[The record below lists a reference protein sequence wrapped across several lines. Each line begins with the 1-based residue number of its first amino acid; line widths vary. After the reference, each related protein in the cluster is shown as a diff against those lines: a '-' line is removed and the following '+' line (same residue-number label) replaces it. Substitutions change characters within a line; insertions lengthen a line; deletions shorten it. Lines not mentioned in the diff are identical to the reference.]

1 MATTTWF
8 AAGDSCLRGY
18 VREEHVVVRLWSDER
33 GSILRRA
40 TCLPS
45 SAQAESWLQRLL
57 AEEARSASDGLPRRA
72 AWRGQVAEVLAQE
85 VASAVDRPQGW
96 RDWAD
101 WLWRHGDARGARIE
115 LGEALAAAIGTA
127 REPRLRA
134 EIAQLDRVQGWRA
147 QLDELERASGALV
160 RPGDPGPQLRL
171 EHGQL
176 VGFRGPVAFGR
187 QSGVGLAA
195 LAELHTRVH
204 DPLSLARLHEA
215 LASNQLGGLTT
226 LHLELDSALDRDA
239 SGELI
244 DGIAR
249 GLARLRKLVIR
260 SSSGLAIGEPLML
273 ALGRL
278 LTRQREPVRGL
289 ALVELELDL
298 GLELAPEH
306 AGAWTPALVDD
317 LCGVL
322 ARSGLERVRLSAPS
336 WPRALQAW
344 IRMSGWDRR
353 LLECRLIE
361 RCPVPTTQARAR
373 VLGPAPTLALP
384 LEPESTCVWADWLL
398 SHGDPLGELAL
409 LLGRE
414 QDLATRERVAVL
426 RAEQRA
432 MLSDGRPE
440 ALVLDWCGPLLE
452 RVEVL
457 GDRCPDPVTMLER
470 VLASPA
476 ATRLGSL
483 HLRGFTPAW
492 TLLESPSLRGLE
504 RLSLDVPTPI
514 ARVLESLPELRELGV
529 GVPDLD
535 ALPSTRH
542 ARLSELALVLP
553 SEWGKRVCSGFFAR
567 FGPALLPGLR
577 RLTLDLVPGRRG
589 PALPIAQ
596 LELASD
602 ATLRVIGSLR
612 DCDHP
617 SLHRWSR
624 QNPDA
629 WLESDAA
636 MWRGHS
642 SSRRFRGGRPR

>member
-1 MATTTWF
+1 
-8 AAGDSCLRGY
+8 
-18 VREEHVVVRLWSDER
+18 
-33 GSILRRA
+33 
-40 TCLPS
+40 
-45 SAQAESWLQRLL
+45 
-57 AEEARSASDGLPRRA
+57 
-72 AWRGQVAEVLAQE
+72 
-85 VASAVDRPQGW
+85 
-96 RDWAD
+96 
-101 WLWRHGDARGARIE
+101 
-115 LGEALAAAIGTA
+115 
-127 REPRLRA
+127 
-134 EIAQLDRVQGWRA
+134 
-147 QLDELERASGALV
+147 
-160 RPGDPGPQLRL
+160 
-171 EHGQL
+171 
-176 VGFRGPVAFGR
+176 
-187 QSGVGLAA
+187 
-195 LAELHTRVH
+195 
-204 DPLSLARLHEA
+204 
-215 LASNQLGGLTT
+215 
-226 LHLELDSALDRDA
+226 
-239 SGELI
+239 
-244 DGIAR
+244 
-249 GLARLRKLVIR
+249 
-260 SSSGLAIGEPLML
+260 
-273 ALGRL
+273 
-278 LTRQREPVRGL
+278 
-289 ALVELELDL
+289 
-298 GLELAPEH
+298 
-306 AGAWTPALVDD
+306 
-317 LCGVL
+317 
-322 ARSGLERVRLSAPS
+322 
-336 WPRALQAW
+336 
-344 IRMSGWDRR
+344 MSGWDRR

-361 RCPVPTTQARAR
+361 RCPVPTTRARAR

-577 RLTLDLVPGRRG
+577 RLTLDLEPGRRG